1 MLEGHSEL
9 FKTQNDSY
17 MTNAC
22 GFSLLNHL
30 AIKVIET
37 EEASALKQLLF

>member
-22 GFSLLNHL
+22 GFSLLNPL

-37 EEASALKQLLF
+37 EEASTLKQLLF